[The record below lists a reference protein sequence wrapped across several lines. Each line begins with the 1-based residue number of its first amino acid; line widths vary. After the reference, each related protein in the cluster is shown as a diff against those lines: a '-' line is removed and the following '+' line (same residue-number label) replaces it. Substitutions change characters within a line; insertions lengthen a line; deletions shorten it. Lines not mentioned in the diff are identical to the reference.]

1 MTGTDRMRLGLM
13 LPIGAGALGDGRPVR
28 WADLREMARTAEAVG
43 VDTLFLPDHLLF
55 RKSPPDNLMQVNMPE
70 GKVRG
75 IWESWTILSALGRG
89 DEPHPPGPAR
99 RVHRLPE
106 PGDPRE
112 DGGHARRG
120 VGRPRRPRARRR
132 LARAGV
138 PRLRHPLRPP
148 RGALRGS
155 PRDHRARSSARAAST
170 SRASTTRRGTASSH
184 RGALVPGGPPILIG
198 AQRPR
203 MLALAA
209 RYADRYDADYH
220 LAASD
225 VGSRFEALDRACAEV
240 KRDPTSIM
248 RTAGTRVALTR
259 PGEPR
264 PGVPG
269 VSAPPGVAAF
279 DLGGMRQMARVGTPD
294 ELLAARAHLPGGRRP
309 APDAEPRPSAG
320 TEGHRDARPGRRGPA
335 PLSGREPPR
344 RRHRGIAAVVRART
358 RSAAR
363 RCRFR

>member
-28 WADLREMARTAEAVG
+28 WADLREMARTAESVG

-75 IWESWTILSALGRG
+75 IWESWTILSALGEATSRIHLG
-89 DEPHPPGPAR
+89 PLVACTGFRNPAILAKMADTLDEVSDG
-99 RVHRLPE
+99 RVVLGLGAGWHEPEYHAFGIPYDHR
-106 PGDPRE
+106 
-112 DGGHARRG
+112 
-120 VGRPRRPRARRR
+120 VGRFEEALAIIVPLLREGRVDFQGQYYQARDCVLAPRGPRA
-132 LARAGV
+132 
-138 PRLRHPLRPP
+138 
-148 RGALRGS
+148 
-155 PRDHRARSSARAAST
+155 
-170 SRASTTRRGTASSH
+170 
-184 RGALVPGGPPILIG
+184 GGPPILIG

-220 LAASD
+220 LVASD

-240 KRDPTSIM
+240 GRDPKSIM

-264 PGVPG
+264 PGVAG
-269 VSAPPGVAAF
+269 VSTPPGIAAF

-294 ELLAARAHLPGGRRP
+294 ELLPHVRTFQAAGVQHLTLSLVHPPGPKGIEML
-309 APDAEPRPSAG
+309 APVV
-320 TEGHRDARPGRRGPA
+320 EGLKR
-335 PLSGREPPR
+335 
-344 RRHRGIAAVVRART
+344 
-358 RSAAR
+358 
-363 RCRFR
+363 